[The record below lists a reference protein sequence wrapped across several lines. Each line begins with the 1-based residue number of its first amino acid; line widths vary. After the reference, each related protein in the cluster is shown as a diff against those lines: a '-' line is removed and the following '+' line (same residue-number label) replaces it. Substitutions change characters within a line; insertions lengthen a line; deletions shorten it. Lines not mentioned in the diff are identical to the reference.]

1 VGRIAY
7 VKFTSVNLDYYS
19 YLFYLLKQNNQQDKT
34 KKPDIGHTNQNPRTI
49 RSPLHVLPADFLIF
63 LNFVLKIQIQYFLE
77 SECITNTW
85 SWQVIKIQRK
95 GSIRSSGRRL
105 ARAFC
110 IFKPFTRNQNKSTLL
125 FYSTFDLCSKFKP
138 LQLNLW
144 ETIDWKVQFLAHP
157 RHMYSQNT
165 HTHPVH
171 TEGGPRRPNCR
182 AHFFGLTSTTATS
195 LIFTPFTNYG
205 DWMLKFIVV

>member
-34 KKPDIGHTNQNPRTI
+34 KKPDIGHTNQNPRAI

-77 SECITNTW
+77 SECITNNLKLTSDKNSTKRKHSILW
-85 SWQVIKIQRK
+85 SQACTGFLYFLNLSQE
-95 GSIRSSGRRL
+95 IRTNPRS
-105 ARAFC
+105 F
-110 IFKPFTRNQNKSTLL
+110 
-125 FYSTFDLCSKFKP
+125 FYSTSDLILAPNLNHSNQTCEKQLTGRCNFWHTHDICT
-138 LQLNLW
+138 LNLHNL
-144 ETIDWKVQFLAHP
+144 V
-157 RHMYSQNT
+157 HMD
-165 HTHPVH
+165 
-171 TEGGPRRPNCR
+171 GGPRRPNCR
-182 AHFFGLTSTTATS
+182 AHFFGLTSTAATS

-205 DWMLKFIVV
+205 D